1 MKKVIQTADAP
12 AAIGPYSQAIQAG
25 NFVYVSGQ
33 VPIDPLTGSLV
44 TGGIQEQTHQ
54 SFRNIRAILKAAG
67 CTLEDVIKTTVL
79 LSDMADFAAMNAV
92 YESYFTGIK
101 PARSAF
107 AVKGLPKAAMVEIE
121 VVAVLPAEQ

>member
-44 TGGIQEQTHQ
+44 AGGIQEQTHQ

-67 CTLEDVIKTTVL
+67 CTLEDVVKTTVL

-121 VVAVLPAEQ
+121 VVAVLPAQQ